1 MATPPIIA
9 GNWKMNLVLESSD
22 KTYLR
27 LEERRHIK
35 SRARV
40 IIIPPATLLSSIAD
54 QIKTTGIFLGAQN
67 CHEELKGAFT
77 GEVSAE
83 MLASAGCNYVILSH
97 SERRTLYGEK
107 NALIKAKM
115 SSAIKCGLTPIVCVG
130 ESLRQREAGGAMDT
144 VGMQLE
150 ECLIDEVSKDNCI
163 IAYEPIWAIGTG
175 QTAEPDDIEE
185 IHSHI
190 RNTLKAKHYN
200 SDGIPILYGGSVK
213 PENVQKFWHCLM
225 LGERLLVVQVSI
237 LKIFWLSSTK
247 LQGNRSKRYNFS
259 SNFLDRRLKHSHF
272 WSIYPR
278 KGPRLE

>member
-9 GNWKMNLVLESSD
+9 GNWKMNLVLESSTKLISD
-22 KTYLR
+22 LKKGG
-27 LEERRHIK
+27 ISK

-54 QIKTTGIFLGAQN
+54 QIKNTGIFLGAQN

-77 GEVSAE
+77 GEVSAQ
-83 MLASAGCNYVILSH
+83 MLASAGCNYVILGH

-130 ESLRQREAGGAMDT
+130 EPKRARSRGAMDT
-144 VGMQLE
+144 VGRQLE

-175 QTAEPDDIEE
+175 QTAEPEDIEE
-185 IHSHI
+185 IHCHI
-190 RNTLKAKHYN
+190 RNTLKAKHSN
-200 SDGIPILYGGSVK
+200 SDDIPILYGGSVK
-213 PENVQKFWHCLM
+213 PENASKILALPNVGGALVGGASLNPKDFLAIINKTS
-225 LGERLLVVQVSI
+225 GE
-237 LKIFWLSSTK
+237 
-247 LQGNRSKRYNFS
+247 
-259 SNFLDRRLKHSHF
+259 
-272 WSIYPR
+272 
-278 KGPRLE
+278 LE